1 MEAIPFALEDGL
13 SPQSLRLP
21 QSVFKGIHLL
31 EINLAKLIFTRK
43 FPFRNVI

>member
-31 EINLAKLIFTRK
+31 EINLAKINLY
-43 FPFRNVI
+43 